1 MAVVKLRLYAQ
12 NAQLSFLIHNVV
24 MLSPNFH
31 GSHGKMLATPP
42 TLVFFWSRGVK
53 TISTGNECQADTSVC
68 QRRENTAWKMALIQL
83 ARRKKKQ
90 QQQQHDY
97 LENVDRTYQP
107 HRPKQTNCIQ
117 Q

>member
-53 TISTGNECQADTSVC
+53 TISTGNENAKQIEASAKGGKT
-68 QRRENTAWKMALIQL
+68 QRGKWRSSS
-83 ARRKKKQ
+83 
-90 QQQQHDY
+90 
-97 LENVDRTYQP
+97 
-107 HRPKQTNCIQ
+107 
-117 Q
+117 